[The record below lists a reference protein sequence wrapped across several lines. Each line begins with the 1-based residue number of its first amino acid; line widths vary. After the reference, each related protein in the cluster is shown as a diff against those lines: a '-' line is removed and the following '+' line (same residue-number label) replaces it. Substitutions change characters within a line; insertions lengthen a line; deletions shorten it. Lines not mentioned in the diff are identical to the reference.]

1 MFSQASPY
9 RVEMVPLY
17 QRFYP
22 TNLVKTTIPLR
33 VGEQRQIYTS
43 TLRVSVFTPLFT
55 FALGDSCITF
65 IKELQILLKLQLSLY
80 KQFRSSFKS
89 VYGFT
94 EKSLVQLLIKI
105 LQIIVTIGI
114 AMSSVTDKNRC
125 SAAGSVFGQFQYTKP
140 PEPASLHAKKILS

>member
-1 MFSQASPY
+1 MYMLFSKLHTSSSASSPG
-9 RVEMVPLY
+9 RSGARAKKRRE
-17 QRFYP
+17 RS
-22 TNLVKTTIPLR
+22 R
-33 VGEQRQIYTS
+33 S
-43 TLRVSVFTPLFT
+43 LFT
-55 FALGDSCITF
+55 SALGDSCITF

-94 EKSLVQLLIKI
+94 GKSLVQLLIKI
-105 LQIIVTIGI
+105 LQIIVSIGI